1 MIDYFNVSDDSYIL
15 TLDSRH
21 FDETIL
27 IDKNE
32 RIVPIKLRKIKK
44 NIDSDTFEIN
54 ILDIYKNNYRGYIL
68 YEIVS
73 NPIYSLTKIIIMTGI
88 NLFLEFK
95 YLIASFRYNSILIC
109 LFMKISALLN
119 IFLEILSEITYLF
132 EVSFKILGA
141 LIISK

>member
-44 NIDSDTFEIN
+44 
-54 ILDIYKNNYRGYIL
+54 
-68 YEIVS
+68 
-73 NPIYSLTKIIIMTGI
+73 
-88 NLFLEFK
+88 K
-95 YLIASFRYNSILIC
+95 YWFRYIWNKYIRYLQ
-109 LFMKISALLN
+109 KQ
-119 IFLEILSEITYLF
+119 LSRVHTLWNR
-132 EVSFKILGA
+132 
-141 LIISK
+141 